1 MFRNP
6 AKDRPSA
13 CLLRVRVCGK
23 AAKSPQITKKTMIRQ
38 WNAPKQ
44 TGLFEAYPGVLSGL
58 SGRKRRRRRGRRGR
72 WGRKPERLSHGR
84 VRKKKNVRPCS
95 RTFRCSSLSLSVS
108 WRRERLFWLKI
119 KYLPPN
125 KIQGRIFC
133 VTEWPSLNFRV
144 APCFAYGT
152 AKIGNKMN
160 NPNFSGK
167 FFNLFLEAEN
177 GWVKNKKRGPRS
189 GDSRGA
195 FYIIYSRVGR
205 YSG

>member
-1 MFRNP
+1 MET
-6 AKDRPSA
+6 A
-13 CLLRVRVCGK
+13 CSG
-23 AAKSPQITKKTMIRQ
+23 IRQ
-38 WNAPKQ
+38 KTGRRPAIARVFLPQSGKIAANYKKPTIRHLDVPKQ
-44 TGLFEAYPGVLSGL
+44 TGLFGAFPGVLPGL
-58 SGRKRRRRRGRRGR
+58 SGRRRRDG
-72 WGRKPERLSHGR
+72 
-84 VRKKKNVRPCS
+84 VRDGSRSGCGVSGAGKKNVRPCS

-108 WRRERLFWLKI
+108 WRRGRLFWLKI

-144 APCFAYGT
+144 APCFAYGI

-177 GWVKNKKRGPRS
+177 GWVKNKKRGPGS

-195 FYIIYSRVGR
+195 FYI
-205 YSG
+205 

>member
-72 WGRKPERLSHGR
+72 WGCRTGR

-108 WRRERLFWLKI
+108 WRRKRLFWLKI
-119 KYLPPN
+119 KYLPPS

-144 APCFAYGT
+144 APCFAYGI

-177 GWVKNKKRGPRS
+177 GWVKNKKRGPGS

>member
-1 MFRNP
+1 VFRNP

-38 WNAPKQ
+38 WDAPKQ

-72 WGRKPERLSHGR
+72 WGRWGGKPERLSHGR

-160 NPNFSGK
+160 NPNFSALI
-167 FFNLFLEAEN
+167 FFLFL
-177 GWVKNKKRGPRS
+177 GGGKKSVKSTKKMPRERRFP
-189 GDSRGA
+189 GR
-195 FYIIYSRVGR
+195 FLYYI
-205 YSG
+205 

>member
-1 MFRNP
+1 MRQNKRAYSRHIP
-6 AKDRPSA
+6 AFCP
-13 CLLRVRVCGK
+13 VCPAGNGGG
-23 AAKSPQITKKTMIRQ
+23 AGDGGDGGDDGAGSR
-38 WNAPKQ
+38 
-44 TGLFEAYPGVLSGL
+44 SGC
-58 SGRKRRRRRGRRGR
+58 RT
-72 WGRKPERLSHGR
+72 GR

-108 WRRERLFWLKI
+108 WRRGRLFWLKI

-144 APCFAYGT
+144 APCFAYGI

-177 GWVKNKKRGPRS
+177 GWVKNKKRGPGS